1 MREKGMEELKIRQQ
15 AALKNMDV
23 EYLPSIPEEKLR
35 AGTCQ
40 KYPLANLSAM
50 GTAFQ
55 PLVSGIQSIV
65 SGGGGS
71 GLYYVNTKGLKMM
84 QFSNSSDYLGSL
96 ATGTGAV
103 GGGQAHLTQLAC
115 DPTMLCMAAA
125 LMNIEKKLD
134 NIQEM
139 QQEMMDFLKAKEKAK
154 LRGNIN
160 TLIDVVNNY
169 KFNWNN
175 EKYKTNKHI
184 LVQDIRRDAE
194 QSIQLYREQ
203 IQTVMEKNSL
213 IHSDQEV
220 NAKLKKTQDA
230 FRDYQMALYQFS
242 FASFLEVMLLGNFD
256 EQYLNSTAHRIEE
269 LAFQYRELYTD
280 CYNRIEGISKSS
292 IQTALTGGAANIS
305 KTAGKAISKIPI
317 ISKGPVDEALVSTG
331 NKLNDKTTEKTDK
344 AMYRLIETSMN
355 CTLPFVQSI
364 EKINRIYNE
373 PMDVFFD
380 GEYIYL
386 TA

>member
-1 MREKGMEELKIRQQ
+1 MEELKIRQQ
-15 AALKNMDV
+15 AALKIMDV
-23 EYLPSIPEEKLR
+23 QYLPSLPEEKLR

-40 KYPLANLSAM
+40 KYPLANLSVM

-84 QFSNSSDYLGSL
+84 QFSNSFDYLGSL

-184 LVQDIRRDAE
+184 LVQDIRRDA
-194 QSIQLYREQ
+194 SIVSYT
-203 IQTVMEKNSL
+203 QTV
-213 IHSDQEV
+213 IIG
-220 NAKLKKTQDA
+220 LK
-230 FRDYQMALYQFS
+230 
-242 FASFLEVMLLGNFD
+242 
-256 EQYLNSTAHRIEE
+256 
-269 LAFQYRELYTD
+269 AFQNL
-280 CYNRIEGISKSS
+280 
-292 IQTALTGGAANIS
+292 QF
-305 KTAGKAISKIPI
+305 
-317 ISKGPVDEALVSTG
+317 
-331 NKLNDKTTEKTDK
+331 
-344 AMYRLIETSMN
+344 RL
-355 CTLPFVQSI
+355 L
-364 EKINRIYNE
+364 
-373 PMDVFFD
+373 
-380 GEYIYL
+380 
-386 TA
+386 